1 MEVQNTMHGIFSD
14 SDAAFRR
21 DRLRIIL
28 RPCVTRHKFRLFTGF
43 ATGRSPEH
51 PPGRAPTESHTG
63 DGNECRLPKKYTASG
78 LVRYGGRPKSHFLA
92 RQVPTNRRRRTAAK
106 TDSCGWVARCEIWP
120 YLFLYDGRPFYEP
133 RTTSHEPL
141 FFHEPRV
148 TRGDVV
154 ILHLLP
160 CSGI

>member
-1 MEVQNTMHGIFSD
+1 MHGGTKYHAWYFSD

-51 PPGRAPTESHTG
+51 PPGRPLRNRIQAMGMSAG
-63 DGNECRLPKKYTASG
+63 CKKNTRPAA
-78 LVRYGGRPKSHFLA
+78 LCVGGALKAFLA
-92 RQVPTNRRRRTAAK
+92 RQVPTNRRRRIAAK

-120 YLFLYDGRPFYEP
+120 YLFLYDGRLLRATNNEP
-133 RTTSHEPL
+133 RATIFSRAEGHSRRCRYSA
-141 FFHEPRV
+141 FIAV
-148 TRGDVV
+148 
-154 ILHLLP
+154 
-160 CSGI
+160 